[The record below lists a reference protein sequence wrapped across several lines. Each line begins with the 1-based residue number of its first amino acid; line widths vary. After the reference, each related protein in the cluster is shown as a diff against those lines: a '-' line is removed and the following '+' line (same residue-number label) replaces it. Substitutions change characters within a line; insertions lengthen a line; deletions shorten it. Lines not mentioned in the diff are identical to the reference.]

1 MEWILRNWILL
12 FAWCNEVVKWKRESG
27 KIHWMITFILRNI
40 VCHLYISLQ
49 SCFISV
55 LLTEEVN
62 FTWSTLNDFWRAK
75 FCTMFSFIMK
85 EGLRDLDYITAASK
99 TLLILWKHSGMM
111 VGMSLCY
118 KHSSIPFLLS
128 SLRLLSKTLI
138 AIFDFCWAL
147 QTDI

>member
-40 VCHLYISLQ
+40 VCHLYIYLCSHVLFLCYWRRKSISLEAPWMIFEEP
-49 SCFISV
+49 SFALCFPLSWKKGCEILIIS
-55 LLTEEVN
+55 LL
-62 FTWSTLNDFWRAK
+62 LQK
-75 FCTMFSFIMK
+75 HCSFY
-85 EGLRDLDYITAASK
+85 EN
-99 TLLILWKHSGMM
+99 SGMM